1 LELKVVK
8 QFVMRNSA
16 LLFISMSVLGS
27 FLFSCSP
34 ATPGAP
40 VAAVATT
47 ATTTPGGGA
56 KIAYVNIDTLED
68 KYELLKTKR
77 TDFRSRQGQMEGE
90 LQRSYQQMQADAAE
104 VQKKAQANTLTQSE
118 YESAQKRLMQMQ
130 QSLETR
136 KQTLT
141 EQLMAEQEK
150 FNKELKESLDAFLE
164 EYNKTRGYDY
174 ILSYS
179 AAGSS
184 ILYVNKQMDITKDVV
199 DGMNA
204 AAKNGGD
211 KKNK

>member
-16 LLFISMSVLGS
+16 LLFISMSVFGS

>member
-1 LELKVVK
+1 
-8 QFVMRNSA
+8 MRNSA

>member
-1 LELKVVK
+1 
-8 QFVMRNSA
+8 MRNSA

-27 FLFSCSP
+27 FLYSC
-34 ATPGAP
+34 TPSTPKAAV
-40 VAAVATT
+40 VAA
-47 ATTTPGGGA
+47 ATTTAATPCAGA

-77 TDFRSRQGQMEGE
+77 TDFRSRQGQMEAE
-90 LQRSYQQMQADAAE
+90 LQRSFQQMQADAAE

-150 FNKELKESLDAFLE
+150 FNKELKSSLDAFLE
-164 EYNKTRGYDY
+164 EYNKAHGFDY